1 MRSASEKSWEA
12 SEDYKKLF
20 RDFMV
25 KASDPATNQ
34 NIKIYSKLSFTFK
47 RALPE
52 TAKVVEGERLF
63 TFKLDKDYATFEN
76 ISHMSDCEKDKDKN
90 FEFNLKH
97 FLPQRVRAGQSTDVK
112 MLSLQNV
119 SAAPIYN
126 NKEMDQ

>member
-12 SEDYKKLF
+12 SQDYKKLF

-34 NIKIYSKLSFTFK
+34 NLKIHSILSFSFK

-52 TAKVVEGERLF
+52 TAKVVEGERKF
-63 TFKLDKDYATFEN
+63 TFNLDKEYATFEN
-76 ISHMSDCEKDKDKN
+76 ISHMNDCEKDQNKN
-90 FEFNLKH
+90 FELNLKH
-97 FLPQRVRAGQSTDVK
+97 FLPQRVRAGQTNEVK
-112 MLSLQNV
+112 MLSVQNI
-119 SAAPIYN
+119 SATPIYN